1 MPIYLIGTLKDLH
14 LESGD
19 KVASIY
25 NESSGGRSFNTERNY
40 GASGRSFNDSLPYT
54 YDSALFSSENY
65 KASTKQAIK
74 INNSIKALDIA
85 LSSIGTDPNG
95 YPNSSNVG
103 NVGSGTPA
111 AVNSALSKSGIA
123 SVPSVVVPDIG
134 SASGSGT
141 DYSGMYYDLNKLM
154 AQAEKMQANNSAAM
168 AAATERQYEFNAAE
182 AQKNRDWQE
191 MMSNTAHQREVADLA
206 AAGLNPIL
214 SATGGNG
221 AAMGS
226 GAVASGSA
234 AQVDTEASKAFQNF
248 MISLLNSAT
257 SINNAQ
263 LQANANISA
272 AGIHAA
278 AQRYSA
284 DVSSSAMKY
293 AASAGAL
300 GNLLG
305 GIVTKLIPGVS
316 YVNRY

>member
-1 MPIYLIGTLKDLH
+1 MVSGKGKVNSADLLASLSGMYDGSVYTPDMQRVFNNQAKNAQISLK
-14 LESGD
+14 
-19 KVASIY
+19 AI
-25 NESSGGRSFNTERNY
+25 NT
-40 GASGRSFNDSLPYT
+40 
-54 YDSALFSSENY
+54 
-65 KASTKQAIK
+65 
-74 INNSIKALDIA
+74 A
-85 LSSIGTDPNG
+85 LSSLGTDPNAS
-95 YPNSSNVG
+95 PASSNKG
-103 NVGSGTPA
+103 FVGSGIPV
-111 AVNSALSKSGIA
+111 AVNSASSKSGIA

-134 SASGSGT
+134 SSSGSGT

-234 AQVDTEASKAFQNF
+234 SQVDTEASKAFQNF

-263 LQANANISA
+263 LQSNATVNA

-300 GNLLG
+300 GNLFG
-305 GIVTKLIPGVS
+305 GIITKLIPGVS

>member
-1 MPIYLIGTLKDLH
+1 M
-14 LESGD
+14 
-19 KVASIY
+19 
-25 NESSGGRSFNTERNY
+25 
-40 GASGRSFNDSLPYT
+40 ASGKGKVNSADILSSLSGMYDGSVYTPDMQRVFNNHAKNVQISL
-54 YDSALFSSENY
+54 
-65 KASTKQAIK
+65 KA
-74 INNSIKALDIA
+74 INTA
-85 LSSIGTDPNG
+85 LSSLGTDPNAS
-95 YPNSSNVG
+95 PASSNKG
-103 NVGSGTPA
+103 SVGSGTPA
-111 AVNSALSKSGIA
+111 AVNSALSKSGIV

-134 SASGSGT
+134 SSSESGT

-221 AAMGS
+221 AAIGS

-234 AQVDTEASKAFQNF
+234 SQVDTEASKAFQNF

-263 LQANANISA
+263 MQSNATVNA

-300 GNLLG
+300 GNLFG
-305 GIVTKLIPGVS
+305 GIITKLIPGVS